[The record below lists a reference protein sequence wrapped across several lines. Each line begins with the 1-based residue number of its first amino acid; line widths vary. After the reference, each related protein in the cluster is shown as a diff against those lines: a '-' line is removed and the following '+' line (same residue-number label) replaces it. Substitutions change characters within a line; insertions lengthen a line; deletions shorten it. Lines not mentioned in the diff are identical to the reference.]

1 MTGSSH
7 DTGATANRPLGLFGG
22 RFDPIHRAHIAIA
35 QAVANELNLDEVRW
49 IVTGSPVHKPAVAP
63 AHHRLHMV
71 ELALH
76 ELGDTRMAVD
86 AREISAANEG
96 KNNYSADTIASIQT
110 EFPERKI
117 IWILGED
124 QLEHFQTW
132 SRWPWIIERVT
143 LAVCGRPNSDSQE
156 ISRVLRDLGADI
168 RWIALSPD
176 KVSSTL
182 IRNQIRS
189 GISDTDLLPSSVYNY
204 ISENKLYK

>member
-1 MTGSSH
+1 VTGSKPGQGPTES
-7 DTGATANRPLGLFGG
+7 RPLGLFGG
-22 RFDPIHRAHIAIA
+22 RFDPVHRAHIAIA
-35 QAVANELNLDEVRW
+35 QAVADELNLDEVRW

-63 AHHRLHMV
+63 THHRLNMV

-76 ELGDTRMAVD
+76 ELGDIRMAVD
-86 AREISAANEG
+86 AREISAASEG
-96 KNNYSADTIASIQT
+96 KNNYSADTIASIQI

-143 LAVCGRPNSDSQE
+143 LAVCVRPNSDSQA

>member
-1 MTGSSH
+1 VTGSKPGQGPTES
-7 DTGATANRPLGLFGG
+7 RPLGLFGG
-22 RFDPIHRAHIAIA
+22 RFDPVHRAHIAIA
-35 QAVANELNLDEVRW
+35 QAVADELNLDEVRW

-63 AHHRLHMV
+63 THHRLNMV

-76 ELGDTRMAVD
+76 DLGDIRMAVD
-86 AREISAANEG
+86 AREISAASEG
-96 KNNYSADTIASIQT
+96 KNNYSADTIASIQI

-143 LAVCGRPNSDSQE
+143 LAVCGRPHSDSQA

>member
-1 MTGSSH
+1 MTGSKPGQGPTES
-7 DTGATANRPLGLFGG
+7 RPLGLFGG
-22 RFDPIHRAHIAIA
+22 RFDPVHRAHIAIA
-35 QAVANELNLDEVRW
+35 QAVADELNLDEVRW

-63 AHHRLHMV
+63 THHRLNMV

-76 ELGDTRMAVD
+76 ELGDIRMAVD
-86 AREISAANEG
+86 AREISAASEG
-96 KNNYSADTIASIQT
+96 KNNYSADTIASIQI

-143 LAVCGRPNSDSQE
+143 LAVCVRPNSDSQA